1 MQFGS
6 SENDKSA
13 NFQRA
18 TCFSACDFCLGG
30 YIWLRSL
37 TQPMD
42 TIQVTNLHRGVR
54 NRCSKAL

>member
-1 MQFGS
+1 MQKIRESKRLIVNDCAYMLNHYSMQFGS

-30 YIWLRSL
+30 YYIG
-37 TQPMD
+37 Q
-42 TIQVTNLHRGVR
+42 
-54 NRCSKAL
+54 